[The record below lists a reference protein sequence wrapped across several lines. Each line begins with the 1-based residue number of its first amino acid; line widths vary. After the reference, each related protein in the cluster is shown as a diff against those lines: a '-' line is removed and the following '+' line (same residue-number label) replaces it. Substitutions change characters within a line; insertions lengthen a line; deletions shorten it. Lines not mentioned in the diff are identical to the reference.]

1 MDDIE
6 ALNKELSKLKRKNML
21 LEQTLKQ
28 DHALR
33 KSYNQA
39 MTLLKQKDKELQ
51 ELNDSLENKVQS
63 RTVELAK
70 MYEHEQHIK
79 EMMKMVADVN
89 EYLVGA
95 MNMQSIIKSSIANIC
110 SFEDYHFCWF
120 GMMTSYDTLEIVH
133 KSKDVYNLLPDS
145 EYDLSKDIKNTIVE
159 VAIDAQKYS
168 EIKHLKDLPSHYPQ
182 LDKRRTSDTE
192 EEITN
197 PAFVKRRT
205 SDYPLS
211 SSISI
216 PLYYDGEES
225 PFGVFTICS
234 SEETIDDEE
243 IEILKKLSK
252 DIAFAMSI
260 SRHRNILEQ
269 LKLEKVSNYEE
280 TILAFVDIIEQ
291 RDAYTAG
298 HTVRVAHYCGL
309 IARHMNIENDDIHKL
324 EKAAILHDIGK
335 VVTPDSI
342 LLKPGKLS
350 ALEYDLIKQHATSGY
365 KMLSKVAMYKELAD
379 IIHHHHEHYNGSGYP
394 DGLKENEISLL
405 THIMIVADAFDAM
418 TTNRIYKGRKT
429 VDEALNEIKSLS
441 GIHFHPDVVDSAI
454 KILMGTEIHDTS
466 QMPHSD
472 LEQKRFSYFFQDP
485 LTSVHN
491 ENYLSIMLNK
501 DFGRFECINLLELRN
516 FSAYNRENGWGEG
529 NSLLIKIAHELENK
543 YPHADIFR
551 FHGDDFIL
559 LQPKH
564 VMIDLNALNVWL
576 EKDHNVHFDLH
587 HYHTTEFD
595 SAKALI
601 DKLS

>member
-6 ALNKELSKLKRKNML
+6 ILNKELSKLKRKNML
-21 LEQTLKQ
+21 LEQSLKQ
-28 DHALR
+28 DHTLR
-33 KSYNQA
+33 KSYNEA
-39 MTLLKQKDKELQ
+39 MTLLRQKDKELQ
-51 ELNDSLENKVQS
+51 ELNNSLENKVQE

-95 MNMQSIIKSSIANIC
+95 INMQAIIKSSITNIC
-110 SFEDYHFCWF
+110 HFEDYHFCWF

-133 KSKDVYNLLPDS
+133 KSKDVYNLLPDT

-159 VAIDAQKYS
+159 VAIDAQKHS
-168 EIKHLKDLPSHYPQ
+168 EIRHLKDLPSHYPQ
-182 LDKRRTSDTE
+182 L
-192 EEITN
+192 
-197 PAFVKRRT
+197 VKRRT
-205 SDYPLS
+205 SDNEELS
-211 SSISI
+211 TKPEFTKRRTSDYNLNSSVSI
-216 PLYYDGEES
+216 PLFYDGEDS

-234 SEETIDDEE
+234 SEDTINEE
-243 IEILKKLSK
+243 EVEILKKLSK

-269 LKLEKVSNYEE
+269 LELEKVSNYEE

-298 HTVRVAHYCGL
+298 HTVRVAQYCRL
-309 IARHMNIENDDIHKL
+309 IAVQMNIENTEVHKL

-365 KMLSKVAMYKELAD
+365 KMLSKIAMYQDLAD

-394 DGLKENEISLL
+394 DGLRGNEISIL
-405 THIMIVADAFDAM
+405 THIMIVSDAFDAM
-418 TTNRIYKGRKT
+418 TTNRIYKGHKT
-429 VDEALNEIKSLS
+429 VDEALSEIKKLS
-441 GIHFHPDVVDSAI
+441 GIHFHPDVVEAAVD
-454 KILMGTEIHDTS
+454 ILTGITIDDTS

-472 LEQKRFSYFFQDP
+472 LERKRFSYFFQDP

-501 DFGRFECINLLELRN
+501 DFGSFECINLLLLRN
-516 FSAYNRENGWGEG
+516 FTAYNRNNGWGEG
-529 NSLLIKIAHELENK
+529 NDLLIKIANELENK
-543 YPHADIFR
+543 YPYADIFR

-559 LQPKH
+559 LHPKH
-564 VMIDLNALNVWL
+564 VIIDLDELNVWL
-576 EKDHNVHFDLH
+576 KKDYNVHFDSH
-587 HYHTTEFD
+587 HYHATEFD

-601 DKLS
+601 EKLS

>member
-1 MDDIE
+1 MNNIE
-6 ALNKELSKLKRKNML
+6 ELKKELNKLKRKNML
-21 LEQTLKQ
+21 LEQSLKQ

-33 KSYNQA
+33 KSYNEA
-39 MTLLKQKDKELQ
+39 MSLLRQKDQELQ
-51 ELNDSLENKVQS
+51 ELNDSLEKKVQE
-63 RTVELAK
+63 RTMELAK
-70 MYEHEQHIK
+70 MYEHEQHVK

-95 MNMQSIIKSSIANIC
+95 MNMQAIIKSSIANIC
-110 SFEDYHFCWF
+110 HFEDYQFCWF
-120 GMMTSYDTLEIVH
+120 GMMTSYNTLEVVH
-133 KSKDVYNLLPDS
+133 KSNDMYNLLTSS
-145 EYDLSKDIKNTIVE
+145 EYDTTQANQNTLVQAAVKSHKSSDIVHI
-159 VAIDAQKYS
+159 
-168 EIKHLKDLPSHYPQ
+168 KDLSLHYPQ
-182 LDKRRTSDTE
+182 LIKRRGSDTE
-192 EEITN
+192 DSNREPGFT
-197 PAFVKRRT
+197 KRRT
-205 SDYPLS
+205 SDYNLS
-211 SSISI
+211 SSVAI
-216 PLYYDGEES
+216 PLFYDGESS

-234 SEETIDDEE
+234 SQENIDEEE

-269 LKLEKVSNYEE
+269 LELEKVSNYEE

-298 HTVRVAHYCGL
+298 HTVRVAQYCRL
-309 IARHMNIENDDIHKL
+309 IAMHMNIENTEIHKL
-324 EKAAILHDIGK
+324 EQAAILHDIGK

-342 LLKPGKLS
+342 LLKPDKLS

-365 KMLSKVAMYKELAD
+365 KMLSKIAMYQDLAD

-429 VDEALNEIKSLS
+429 VEEALDEIQALS
-441 GIHFHPDVVDSAI
+441 AIHFHPEVVEAATD
-454 KILMGTEIHDTS
+454 ILRGTEIHDTS

-501 DFGRFECINLLELRN
+501 DFGTFECINLLLLRN
-516 FSAYNRENGWGEG
+516 FSVYNKEKGWGEG
-529 NSLLIKIAHELENK
+529 NNLLIKIAHELENR
-543 YPHADIFR
+543 YPNAYIFR

-559 LQPKH
+559 LHPEHKE
-564 VMIDLNALNVWL
+564 IDLTSLNSWL
-576 EKDHNVHFDLH
+576 EKDYKVHFDLH
-587 HYHTTEFD
+587 HYHVEEFD